1 MERFFIESE
10 VDMKI
15 RQAKKIMKQV
25 YKTRYWAY
33 RQGYYCGK
41 KDAGKLAGDHRLL
54 KAMRLTK
61 KWKSRKI
68 RNEANK
74 MLKKNPLKPRDL
86 QRSALRLKNV
96 YIDAENTRMI
106 RAKLPDGYCDLVR
119 TDVWNGRVNH
129 PEEHDIVKYTAI
141 SWYREE
147 FVGGVDLGR
156 NYMHAKYKFFE
167 LVVNKKYILEMKHKK
182 NENAR

>member
-1 MERFFIESE
+1 MRMLKAAIGVMERFFIESE

-15 RQAKKIMKQV
+15 RQAKKIMKKV

-61 KWKSRKI
+61 KWESRKI
-68 RNEANK
+68 LNEANK

-86 QRSALRLKNV
+86 QRSVLRLKR
-96 YIDAENTRMI
+96 YGCSKA
-106 RAKLPDGYCDLVR
+106 
-119 TDVWNGRVNH
+119 
-129 PEEHDIVKYTAI
+129 
-141 SWYREE
+141 
-147 FVGGVDLGR
+147 
-156 NYMHAKYKFFE
+156 
-167 LVVNKKYILEMKHKK
+167 
-182 NENAR
+182 

>member
-1 MERFFIESE
+1 MEKRLTKEEFLKDLWHTASE
-10 VDMKI
+10 KPNIKQGECCVTCLVKFKNGSTELCVYFRNPEGWVCDDM
-15 RQAKKIMKQV
+15 
-25 YKTRYWAY
+25 TPYWAY

-86 QRSALRLKNV
+86 QRSVLRL
-96 YIDAENTRMI
+96 M
-106 RAKLPDGYCDLVR
+106 GYGCS
-119 TDVWNGRVNH
+119 
-129 PEEHDIVKYTAI
+129 KA
-141 SWYREE
+141 
-147 FVGGVDLGR
+147 
-156 NYMHAKYKFFE
+156 
-167 LVVNKKYILEMKHKK
+167 
-182 NENAR
+182 

>member
-33 RQGYYCGK
+33 RQGYCCGK

-86 QRSALRLKNV
+86 QRSALRLMRYGCSK
-96 YIDAENTRMI
+96 
-106 RAKLPDGYCDLVR
+106 
-119 TDVWNGRVNH
+119 
-129 PEEHDIVKYTAI
+129 
-141 SWYREE
+141 S
-147 FVGGVDLGR
+147 
-156 NYMHAKYKFFE
+156 
-167 LVVNKKYILEMKHKK
+167 
-182 NENAR
+182 

>member
-1 MERFFIESE
+1 MMMLKAATGVVELFFAESE

-61 KWKSRKI
+61 KWESRKI
-68 RNEANK
+68 RNDMNK
-74 MLKKNPLKPRDL
+74 ILEKNPFKPMEL
-86 QRSALRLKNV
+86 QRSVLRL
-96 YIDAENTRMI
+96 M
-106 RAKLPDGYCDLVR
+106 GYGCS
-119 TDVWNGRVNH
+119 
-129 PEEHDIVKYTAI
+129 KA
-141 SWYREE
+141 
-147 FVGGVDLGR
+147 
-156 NYMHAKYKFFE
+156 
-167 LVVNKKYILEMKHKK
+167 
-182 NENAR
+182 